1 VEPSVKGSLFVT
13 GVVAVRRYRDS
24 GRLSEDQIAA
34 RLGPVALEA
43 LDQKI
48 DISRWYPIDA
58 FCEMLDVDWE
68 VASGR
73 NPAYMWH
80 MGEDAAKRFFE
91 RGIYQQLDYAK
102 RAGRVESR
110 RSLVRQSK
118 LIVTVTNSLYNFL
131 EIDVRVASDVLEIV
145 YGNATLFSEALRYTT
160 EGFMAE
166 VNRWQ
171 GSSRPWRSERVAPDR
186 VCFRMDLPERLQGDG

>member
-1 VEPSVKGSLFVT
+1 VEPSVKGSLFIT
-13 GVVAVRRYRDS
+13 GVVPVRRYRDS
-24 GRLSEDQIAA
+24 GRLSHDQIAA
-34 RLGPVALEA
+34 RLGPVALEM

-48 DISRWYPIDA
+48 DISCWYPIDA
-58 FCEMLDVDWE
+58 FCEMLDMDWE

-80 MGEDAAKRFFE
+80 MGQDHAKRFFE

-102 RAGRVESR
+102 RAQRPESQR
-110 RSLVRQSK
+110 ALVRQSR

-131 EIDVRVASDVLEIV
+131 EIDVHVDGDALEIV
-145 YGNATLFSEALRYTT
+145 YGNAALFSEALRYTT
-160 EGFMAE
+160 EGFMTE

-171 GSSRPWRSERVAPDR
+171 GSPRTWTSERGAPDR
-186 VCFRMDLPERLQGDG
+186 VSFRLELPERLQGGG